1 MSLIF
6 EVSFECGN
14 KVGGI
19 WKVITSK
26 SKEMKKRFGNEYFT
40 VGFFNPKNYVN
51 EFSDKNPP
59 AWLKKIFD
67 ELRKE
72 KIICYYGE
80 WTEANDVQLILVD
93 SKEFENDNVNDIK
106 KELWEKY
113 KIDSLNTGNDF
124 NTPIAWSYAVGKLL
138 EKISRKKDV
147 VAHFHEWLSGAG
159 LLYLKMNNVPVPT
172 VFTTHAT
179 SFGRAKTLFLPKEE
193 VKERVPLE
201 EVYKYGVAAKHLTEV
216 ACANNAD
223 VFTTVSEVMKN
234 EVIYVLGKKPD
245 IITVNALDFSNIPS
259 IDEIQQLN
267 YKLRKKADE
276 FIRAY
281 FSPYYP
287 IDLKN
292 YPIIFTS
299 GRYEFFNKGFDLF
312 IDSIG
317 ELNKRLKGTK
327 NLVVVFIFV
336 PTGIIGPKDEVVDN
350 IMTYRRQVKLQEKK
364 LKELFGQK
372 PKIFRN
378 TELIYNDDMGKVVSD
393 MGYKAVMTEGTEKI
407 LEWRSP
413 CYVYEASGS
422 NIKLLL
428 KHYRLS
434 DDIAFRFST
443 PYWNEYPLT
452 ADKYASWINAT
463 PGNVINIFMDY
474 ETFGEHQ
481 WKETGIFEF
490 LKHLPREILKNP
502 NNEFVLPSEVIKKF
516 KPVATIS
523 VPFLIS
529 WADTE
534 RDLSAW
540 IGNEMQRTAARELYS
555 LENDVLKTKDKSIIS
570 DWRKLQTAD
579 HFYYMCT
586 KWFADGD
593 IHKYFNPYESPYEA
607 FISFMNILN
616 DLKNRIRG
624 DSMSK
629 YLENVPD
636 DKVFWCRDGQ
646 IFKNLKELLFGLEK
660 MSDETFKFHVSKEK
674 NDFANWIRDVIGDEK
689 LAKDIM
695 KSRTKKS
702 LMKKLSNRIKKLEK

>member
-350 IMTYRRQVKLQEKK
+350 IMTYRRIGEILEEEWEKIK
-364 LKELFGQK
+364 NKIISELPLIDAIEASDIVPKKPLEEIRKNIERARRRRGLTPPLSAFELAYKEDDDMIIKRLKENGLLNRESDRVK
-372 PKIFRN
+372 VIF
-378 TELIYNDDMGKVVSD
+378 
-393 MGYKAVMTEGTEKI
+393 
-407 LEWRSP
+407 
-413 CYVYEASGS
+413 
-422 NIKLLL
+422 
-428 KHYRLS
+428 
-434 DDIAFRFST
+434 
-443 PYWNEYPLT
+443 YPLYLSKMD
-452 ADKYASWINAT
+452 ALL
-463 PGNVINIFMDY
+463 GMDY
-474 ETFGEHQ
+474 TEAVIASSVGVFLSRYEPFGYTPLETAAY
-481 WKETGIFEF
+481 
-490 LKHLPREILKNP
+490 
-502 NNEFVLPSEVIKKF
+502 
-516 KPVATIS
+516 ATIS
-523 VPFLIS
+523 ITSDYSGFGRFILKSTKNPMGLFVVDAVEKS
-529 WADTE
+529 
-534 RDLSAW
+534 
-540 IGNEMQRTAARELYS
+540 NEEI
-555 LENDVLKTKDKSIIS
+555 VK
-570 DWRKLQTAD
+570 QTAD
-579 HFYYMCT
+579 
-586 KWFADGD
+586 
-593 IHKYFNPYESPYEA
+593 I
-607 FISFMNILN
+607 
-616 DLKNRIRG
+616 
-624 DSMSK
+624 
-629 YLENVPD
+629 
-636 DKVFWCRDGQ
+636 
-646 IFKNLKELLFGLEK
+646 LEK
-660 MSDETFKFHVSKEK
+660 ITKMDKEK
-674 NDFANWIRDVIGDEK
+674 RIEMEISARKMAEK
-689 LAKDIM
+689 CSWDKNINNYIKAYNLATK
-695 KSRTKKS
+695 RLKKS
-702 LMKKLSNRIKKLEK
+702 ISPTS